1 MIIQSHLK
9 IAAASLLIATTISCA
24 SITRLADFKKST
36 ARIPVARVAREP
48 VEAKIYLI
56 GELRPSRTAMITAPP
71 VAGGALQIISI
82 ARTGTLMKQ
91 GDIVVEFDPSEQQY
105 NLEQSKSQLEE
116 AEQQIK
122 KMKADQAV
130 RVAQEQVTLL
140 KAQYDVK
147 RAEFKVK
154 GNEVLSGIE
163 ARKNII
169 DLEETSRKLEQ
180 LQRDI
185 KSRASSDAADLMVQ
199 NVARTK
205 AMLGMKLAQQFIDSM
220 TCRAPISGVVQLGRS
235 LESLISA
242 SGGITI
248 SSVEEIP
255 EYRAGSQA
263 YPGNLIAQILEV
275 EKMEI
280 ASKVIETDRVSVES
294 AQSIDVRMDPKPLKA
309 YKGKVKSLAQ
319 SASLADNEATT
330 IDYIE
335 AISTRSFAAVFQVDT
350 QGDPLNLGV
359 TARMTVTGKNVRDA
373 LSIPRQALHQKDGKS
388 VVYVRREKGWE
399 SRDVRIKYLTESRA
413 VVEGLP
419 EGTEVALVNPEH
431 ERTKSGGKTGP
442 LTPVLGGATQ

>member
-1 MIIQSHLK
+1 MIIQRYLN
-9 IAAASLLIATTISCA
+9 IAATLLLLATTISCA
-24 SITRLADFKKST
+24 SITRLAGIKKST
-36 ARIPVARVAREP
+36 ARIPVARVAHEP
-48 VEAKIYLI
+48 VEAKIHLI

-82 ARTGTLMKQ
+82 ARTGMLVKQ

-163 ARKNII
+163 ARKNVI
-169 DLEETSRKLEQ
+169 DLEEARRKLEQ

-199 NVARTK
+199 DVARTK

-220 TCRAPISGVVQLGRS
+220 TCRAPISGIVQLGRS

-294 AQSIDVRMDPKPLKA
+294 AQSIEVRVDSKPLKA
-309 YKGKVKSLAQ
+309 YKGIVKSLAQ
-319 SASLADNEATT
+319 SASLAGNESTT

-335 AISTRSFAAVFQVDT
+335 ALSTRSFAAVFQVDM

-359 TARMTVTGKNVRDA
+359 TARMTVTGKDVRDA
-373 LSIPRQALHQKDGKS
+373 LSIPRQALHQKDGKP
-388 VVYVRREKGWE
+388 VVYVRRDKGWE
-399 SRDVRIKYLTESRA
+399 PRDVRIKYLTESRA

-419 EGTEVALVNPEH
+419 EGMEVALVNPEE
-431 ERTKSGGKTGP
+431 ERNKSLGKTGP
-442 LTPVLGGATQ
+442 LAPVLGGATQ